1 VTIDKR
7 KMKEY
12 LREVRRRPEVREFFS
27 RRPVSAKKERCTNH
41 ENWKAV
47 KFFNS
52 GSPLFIGP
60 GRGSSAKHASI

>member
-1 VTIDKR
+1 
-7 KMKEY
+7 MKEY
-12 LREVRRRPEVREFFS
+12 LREARTRPEARELFS
-27 RRPVSAKKERCTNH
+27 RRPDFAKKRDARIVKS
-41 ENWKAV
+41 WKAV